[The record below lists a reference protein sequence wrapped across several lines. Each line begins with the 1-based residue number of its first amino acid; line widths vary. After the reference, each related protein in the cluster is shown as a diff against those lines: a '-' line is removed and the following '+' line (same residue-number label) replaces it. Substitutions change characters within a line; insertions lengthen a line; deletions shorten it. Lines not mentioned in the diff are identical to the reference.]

1 MLKPSVVKHRNY
13 KNFTNDEFRRAL
25 LKELSLTN
33 LQKGEFD
40 RCKYLVA
47 RAKKVLLFP
56 EISQL
61 KFLLPLTCP
70 HIQMCISIRRYI
82 YIYIYILIKTHTHT
96 HTLREKC
103 PNTEFFWSVFSHIRN
118 EYRDLR
124 SKSRYSVWMRENADE
139 KKLRI
144 WTLFTQ
150 WHTKTK
156 SKVKLK
162 KKRETRKKPKKK
174 RRRKMLL

>member
-61 KFLLPLTCP
+61 KRKNYVSGHF
-70 HIQMCISIRRYI
+70 SRSD
-82 YIYIYILIKTHTHT
+82 
-96 HTLREKC
+96 TLKQKA
-103 PNTEFFWSVFSHIRN
+103 
-118 EYRDLR
+118 
-124 SKSRYSVWMRENADE
+124 KSN
-139 KKLRI
+139 
-144 WTLFTQ
+144 
-150 WHTKTK
+150 
-156 SKVKLK
+156 
-162 KKRETRKKPKKK
+162 
-174 RRRKMLL
+174 

>member
-96 HTLREKC
+96 HTHTHCVKSVQIRSFSGLYFPTFEM
-103 PNTEFFWSVFSHIRN
+103 NTEIYGVNLGIQS
-118 EYRDLR
+118 ECG
-124 SKSRYSVWMRENADE
+124 KMP
-139 KKLRI
+139 
-144 WTLFTQ
+144 
-150 WHTKTK
+150 
-156 SKVKLK
+156 
-162 KKRETRKKPKKK
+162 TRKNYVSGHFSRSDTLKQKAKSN
-174 RRRKMLL
+174 